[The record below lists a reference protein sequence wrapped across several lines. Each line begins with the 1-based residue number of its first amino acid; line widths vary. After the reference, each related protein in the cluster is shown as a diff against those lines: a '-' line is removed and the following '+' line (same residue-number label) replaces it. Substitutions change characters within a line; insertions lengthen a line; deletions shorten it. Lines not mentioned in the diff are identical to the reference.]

1 MQNSGFDKF
10 IVGERLKI
18 LRERE
23 DITQGQLA
31 QLLKITQ
38 QTYSRYETAKA
49 TLPLLHLYTL
59 SQYYKV
65 SSDYIL
71 GTISHPNIPP
81 QLSERFIQHIT
92 VGDFVCLISAFSKK
106 SKRHLIDYVNYLSY
120 QEQMEKKELSKD

>member
-1 MQNSGFDKF
+1 MLF
-10 IVGERLKI
+10 R
-18 LRERE
+18 
-23 DITQGQLA
+23 
-31 QLLKITQ
+31 
-38 QTYSRYETAKA
+38 SRYETAKA

-120 QEQMEKKELSKD
+120 QEQIEKKELSKD